1 MKTKFT
7 KTTGHGNHWGCLG
20 ESTGELLKKF
30 IPLTVR
36 DILIKEIARKLA

>member
-7 KTTGHGNHWGCLG
+7 KTTGHGNHWECLG
-20 ESTGELLKKF
+20 ESAEEMLKKF

-36 DILIKEIARKLA
+36 EILNEEIASKLV